1 MKYAWKNMRIKFR
14 DSVLFA
20 SNLKLVQCSE
30 YSTKYKNIKTGKKDK
45 RGIEMEKK
53 QKKILER
60 WKRENQKLESRNEK
74 DNEMQISEEVTIG
87 TQLPTL
93 AIYVPTVNGKIF

>member
-1 MKYAWKNMRIKFR
+1 
-14 DSVLFA
+14 
-20 SNLKLVQCSE
+20 
-30 YSTKYKNIKTGKKDK
+30 
-45 RGIEMEKK
+45 MEKK